1 MSSVSQSRQQEK
13 TGSEIWASE
22 KKYNS
27 KGYQSQDSAMI
38 KKPEVLHSNPISR
51 GLNEKLNA
59 Q

>member
-1 MSSVSQSRQQEK
+1 MDNSNSDIWTKDSQM
-13 TGSEIWASE
+13 
-22 KKYNS
+22 YNS

-38 KKPEVLHSNPISR
+38 SKPEILETSKQSI